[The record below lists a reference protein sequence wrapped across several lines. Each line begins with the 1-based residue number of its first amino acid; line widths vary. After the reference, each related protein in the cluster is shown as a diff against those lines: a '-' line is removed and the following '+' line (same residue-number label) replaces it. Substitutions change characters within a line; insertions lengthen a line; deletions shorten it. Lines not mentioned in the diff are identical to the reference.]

1 MKIENN
7 SINSLSTQKTNN
19 AASAENGQKQV
30 KKQKT
35 GSSTDKALISSQAQ
49 LLSKARQM
57 YKDIDDVRLEKLLE
71 IQQQIADG
79 NYEIKPED
87 LAKSLMSR
95 MGY

>member
-7 SINSLSTQKTNN
+7 SINSLSPQKTDN
-19 AASAENGQKQV
+19 AALTENGQKQV
-30 KKQKT
+30 ENKKT
-35 GSSTDKALISSQAQ
+35 GSSTDKALISNQAQ
-49 LLSKARQM
+49 LLSKALQM

-71 IQQQIADG
+71 IQEQIDNG

-87 LAKSLMSR
+87 LAKNLMSR